1 MITTDIVR
9 QRRMPAQ
16 APFSDAYINGL
27 PPKRRKVCDHAHRE
41 IRFVKHCLVNTRL
54 VQSFLFADH
63 SSFFPL

>member
-27 PPKRRKVCDHAHRE
+27 PPKRRKVCDYAHRDSLCE
-41 IRFVKHCLVNTRL
+41 TLP
-54 VQSFLFADH
+54 S
-63 SSFFPL
+63 